1 MVDRTADRLDVIEMT
16 ARYARAVDYRELD
29 AMDTLFTPACVVL
42 GVEPGPIEG
51 VEAWK
56 LWLHTAL
63 QRFGATQHLFGNHL
77 VEIWEDG
84 ASASMRSA
92 LQATHIMLDEPKE
105 ALVLTATYY
114 DQLIRTATGWR
125 ITEHRLEKLHTEV
138 RRSLR

>member
-1 MVDRTADRLDVIEMT
+1 MADRTADRLDIIELT
-16 ARYARAVDYRELD
+16 ARYARAVDYREIDGMD
-29 AMDTLFTPACVVL
+29 ALFTPDAVVL

-56 LWLHTAL
+56 AWLHRAL

-77 VEIWEDG
+77 VDIHPDG
-84 ASASMRSA
+84 MSATMRSS
-92 LQATHIMLDEPKE
+92 LQATHIMVSDPKE

-114 DQLIRTATGWR
+114 DTLIRTPAGWR
-125 ITEHRLEKLHTEV
+125 ITEHHLEKLHTEV